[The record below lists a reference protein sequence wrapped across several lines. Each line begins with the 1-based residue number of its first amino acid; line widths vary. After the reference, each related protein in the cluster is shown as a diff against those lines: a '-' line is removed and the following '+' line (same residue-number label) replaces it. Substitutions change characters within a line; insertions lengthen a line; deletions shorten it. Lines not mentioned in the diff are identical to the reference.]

1 MNIGVIMVER
11 RSRRK
16 MTVEELYD
24 TDHYRSI
31 IILTDIFGKN
41 NGLRQLH
48 YRWALIKN
56 HDNMKHALFVSAMQD
71 FFEKDNN
78 LFKKL
83 GYSNKLDQ
91 LYKEKIL
98 TDDCITSN
106 SNLSNFL
113 NRLTRDPYIILKKIE
128 KDEVPRYL
136 LTDYGKEQAKRW
148 QILRYIK
155 SINTELLEDVEKAID
170 KIIKK
175 KAKRSIKTT
184 IIENNVVC

>member
-1 MNIGVIMVER
+1 MYVKKN
-11 RSRRK
+11 RRK

-56 HDNMKHALFVSAMQD
+56 HDNMKHALFVRAMQD

-98 TDDCITSN
+98 INECITSN

-113 NRLTRDPYIILKKIE
+113 KRLYHPPYNILNRFEEDG
-128 KDEVPRYL
+128 VPRYK
-136 LTDYGKEQAKRW
+136 LTKYGKEQAKRW
-148 QILRYIK
+148 LILRLVK
-155 SINTELLEDVEKAID
+155 SFDASLLEDVEKAIW
-170 KIIKK
+170 KVISKK
-175 KAKRSIKTT
+175 VKNSVKVNLL
-184 IIENNVVC
+184 ENNVIH